1 MLALLA
7 PVSEGSQSSWDGT
20 WGRSQRPNLLQVW
33 RAQSRAWLKKR
44 LRRATAGHGERSRA
58 PRGFAEPHGTIPG
71 AHTTIPKLLLG
82 PVCDVP
88 TPASACK
95 SPSGAAA
102 PPMPRVRGP
111 CSPPRAQPGPF
122 PFFPLLPSRPGPA
135 APLSPSLVLSPRLID
150 PLFCF
155 LIKSLS
161 ASDAPLINSQPY
173 LAQEP
178 PETFLCRHHR
188 I

>member
-20 WGRSQRPNLLQVW
+20 WGCSQRPNLLQVW
-33 RAQSRAWLKKR
+33 RAQSRAWLKKTPLKGDCR
-44 LRRATAGHGERSRA
+44 TRRA
-58 PRGFAEPHGTIPG
+58 PRGFTEPHGTIPG
-71 AHTTIPKLLLG
+71 AYTTIPKLLLG
-82 PVCDVP
+82 PGCDFP

-111 CSPPRAQPGPF
+111 CSPPGAQPGPF
-122 PFFPLLPSRPGPA
+122 PSFPLLPSRPGPA
-135 APLSPSLVLSPRLID
+135 APLSPSLVLSPGLID

-173 LAQEP
+173 LSQEP